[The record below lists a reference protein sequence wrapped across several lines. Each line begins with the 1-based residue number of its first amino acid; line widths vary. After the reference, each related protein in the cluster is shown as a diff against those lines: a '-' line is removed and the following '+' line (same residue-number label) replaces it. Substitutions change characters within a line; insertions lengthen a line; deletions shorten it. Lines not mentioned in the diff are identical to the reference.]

1 MKHPLDNQTVDWC
14 EEEFKSHIAIFE
26 RFAKVIQV
34 VRTTPVATTREVQKH
49 ALPDMSRRSVQRYIK
64 ELIDAGY
71 IKRHE
76 KKDPMGT
83 RLYPTEK
90 VNELLGG
97 AA

>member
-34 VRTTPVATTREVQKH
+34 VRTTSVATTREVQKH
-49 ALPDMSRRSVQRYIK
+49 ALPDLSRRSAQRYIK
-64 ELIDAGY
+64 GLIDAGY
-71 IKRHE
+71 LKRHE

-83 RLYPTEK
+83 RLYPTEE

>member
-1 MKHPLDNQTVDWC
+1 MQ
-14 EEEFKSHIAIFE
+14 I
-26 RFAKVIQV
+26 
-34 VRTTPVATTREVQKH
+34 H
-49 ALPDMSRRSVQRYIK
+49 ALPEMSFRSVQRYIK

-71 IKRHE
+71 LKRHE